1 MHRVPRRAAVV
12 AVLVAVVAAAC
23 GSSSKPAAS
32 TAPTSTTQG
41 SSSSTALKGT
51 LNVFAAASLT
61 EAFNAV
67 KAKLATTDPDLHLD
81 FNFGGSQVLVT
92 QITQGQPADVF
103 ASADQSNMQKL
114 VNKSLVEPPRVF
126 AHNLLEIAVAPGNPK
141 HIMSLADLEKPGVTL
156 VLGDPSVPVGKYARQ
171 AFTKAGLPAPKP
183 ASNELDVK
191 SVLEKLTSGEADAVV
206 VYQSDVKSAGNKVM
220 GVAIPANQ
228 NVLATYPIAALK
240 GSQNLAAAQAF
251 VNEIVTGSGQQA
263 LQNAGFL
270 PAKS

>member
-1 MHRVPRRAAVV
+1 MHRVSRQAA
-12 AVLVAVVAAAC
+12 LVASVLLTLVASAC

-32 TAPTSTTQG
+32 TTTTTQHA
-41 SSSSTALKGT
+41 SSSALNGS
-51 LNVFAAASLT
+51 LNVFAASSLT
-61 EAFNAV
+61 EAFNSV
-67 KAKLATTDPDLHLD
+67 KSKLATSDPGLDLAL
-81 FNFGGSQVLVT
+81 NFGGSQTLVT

-103 ASADQSNMQKL
+103 ASADQKNMQKL
-114 VNKSLVEPPRVF
+114 VDKGLVETPAVF

-141 HIMSLADLEKPGVTL
+141 HITGLADLEKPGVTL

-191 SVLEKLTSGEADAVV
+191 SVMEKLTSGEADAVV
-206 VYQSDVKSAGNKVM
+206 VYQSDVKAAADKVM
-220 GVAIPANQ
+220 GIDIPANQ

-240 GSQNLAAAQAF
+240 DSKNLAAAEAF
-251 VNEIVTGSGQQA
+251 VNEIVSGSGQQA
-263 LQNAGFL
+263 LKDAGFL